1 MFEDDLRGSPILKV
15 ASLRRSYAQQRRNGL
30 NAKLASIPGD
40 KISEPAPFLVRLG
53 LWRGTNKEPS
63 LRTSICALGL
73 NPSRVGKLSSGS
85 PSRCTLDFGERQGR
99 EMSCV

>member
-53 LWRGTNKEPS
+53 L
-63 LRTSICALGL
+63 
-73 NPSRVGKLSSGS
+73 
-85 PSRCTLDFGERQGR
+85 
-99 EMSCV
+99 